1 MRGKKAKEM
10 RRLNP
15 APPDPNRVVLR
26 IQILVSANGHVNVKN
41 FPVNEQATR
50 AIMANAM
57 KALDAYYKKQAKGPI
72 KREG

>member
-10 RRLNP
+10 RRSNP
-15 APPDPNRVVLR
+15 ATPNPNRVVLR
-26 IQILVSANGHVNVKN
+26 MQILVNASGHVNVKN

-57 KALDAYYKKQAKGPI
+57 KTLDAYYKRQAQAK
-72 KREG
+72 KNA